1 MRLPLR
7 FLICLGAAAV
17 SALAGWALI
26 KSQKPK
32 PEDTSFV
39 SPLAPSAFVTT
50 LGWLLVMLSLFLF
63 FILSPMMYI
72 AG

>member
-1 MRLPLR
+1 MRFSLR
-7 FLICLGAAAV
+7 LWICLGAGVV

-39 SPLAPSAFVTT
+39 SALSPSAFVTT
-50 LGWLLVMLSLFLF
+50 LGWILVMLSLFLF
-63 FILSPMMYI
+63 FILSPMFYI